1 MKKMIAVALAAGIA
15 LGGGAALVVSQAQA
29 QDAPHPPP
37 PAMMGDHGPGMMDGH
52 GPGMMGEH
60 GPGMMHGPGGM
71 GWRMGRM
78 MHRMREFAL
87 IYPAPD
93 RNLSG
98 PDVQKIA
105 EAFLLFNGNHTWKV
119 TEVTEEPN
127 RVTFALATPDGTAI
141 AHFAMDRHNGRPERL
156 N

>member
-1 MKKMIAVALAAGIA
+1 MNKLIALTLAAGI
-15 LGGGAALVVSQAQA
+15 GFGSGAVIIGTRADA
-29 QDAPHPPP
+29 QDAPHPPGP
-37 PAMMGDHGPGMMDGH
+37 PPGMME
-52 GPGMMGEH
+52 EH
-60 GPGMMHGPGGM
+60 RGGM
-71 GWRMGRM
+71 FGDQGG
-78 MHRMREFAL
+78 MRQRGMAMRRLRQFAL
-87 IYPAPD
+87 IYPAAD

-105 EAFLLFNGNHTWKV
+105 EAFLLFNGNHAWKV

-141 AHFAMDRHNGRPERL
+141 AHFAMDRHTARPERL

>member
-1 MKKMIAVALAAGIA
+1 MNKIAALTLAAGIA
-15 LGGGAALVVSQAQA
+15 LGGGAFVAGPAQA

-37 PAMMGDHGPGMMDGH
+37 P
-52 GPGMMGEH
+52 GMMGGPGGPGGPGGMMREGGPGGMMREH
-60 GPGMMHGPGGM
+60 GPGRP
-71 GWRMGRM
+71 WRFGRM

-105 EAFLLFNGNHTWKV
+105 EAFLLFQGNHTWKV
-119 TEVTEEPN
+119 TEVKEEPN

-141 AHFAMDRHNGRPERL
+141 AHFAMDRHTARPERL
-156 N
+156 D

>member
-1 MKKMIAVALAAGIA
+1 
-15 LGGGAALVVSQAQA
+15 
-29 QDAPHPPP
+29 
-37 PAMMGDHGPGMMDGH
+37 MMREGGPG
-52 GPGMMGEH
+52 GMMREH
-60 GPGMMHGPGGM
+60 GPGRP
-71 GWRMGRM
+71 WRFGRM

-105 EAFLLFNGNHTWKV
+105 EAFLLFQGNHTWKV
-119 TEVTEEPN
+119 TEVKEEPN

-141 AHFAMDRHNGRPERL
+141 AHFAMDRHTARPERL
-156 N
+156 D